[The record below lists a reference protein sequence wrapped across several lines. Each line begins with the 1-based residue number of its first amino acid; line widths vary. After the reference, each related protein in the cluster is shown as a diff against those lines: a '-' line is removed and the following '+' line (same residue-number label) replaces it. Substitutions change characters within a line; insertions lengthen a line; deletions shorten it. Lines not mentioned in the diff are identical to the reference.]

1 MENTCR
7 NCGGE
12 LIEKNSYYEC
22 DCCGK
27 RFPKEDSAPKNPAK
41 KEQPKSE
48 DDELITQLWRLSS
61 AGSCCIVNSVEKGDD
76 TLEAIQYFGENVLN
90 ALKNIG
96 EFNTL
101 EKRKEAC
108 SEFAADFIGN
118 VMYLYHRNIDYV
130 ETLLPKRGVAV
141 TDAEVKRDFEKLKV
155 ALKKQDEREQALFGC
170 VLSVMKKIYERTDA
184 FFTKMVYERL
194 YEVVA
199 TLRGNKSQ
207 EAEREAFLS
216 KIDSEVR
223 PYTKKLAEEYWSTH
237 RSVQEIYLQKI
248 ASLEKEK
255 KALDKI
261 LDDAINE
268 RDRKTKEAEKAV
280 AEAQKKYDDVTTSLY
295 KLNFFQRKEK
305 QRLLKESEIL
315 LVEKKNLEFKVKTV
329 KGAGQKKVNEV
340 LEKTNPRDSEIRTEL
355 EKLKKELE
363 RIHFPGE
370 ESFVVAVNEEKLKA
384 RAKLNR

>member
-1 MENTCR
+1 
-7 NCGGE
+7 
-12 LIEKNSYYEC
+12 
-22 DCCGK
+22 
-27 RFPKEDSAPKNPAK
+27 
-41 KEQPKSE
+41 
-48 DDELITQLWRLSS
+48 
-61 AGSCCIVNSVEKGDD
+61 
-76 TLEAIQYFGENVLN
+76 
-90 ALKNIG
+90 
-96 EFNTL
+96 
-101 EKRKEAC
+101 
-108 SEFAADFIGN
+108 
-118 VMYLYHRNIDYV
+118 
-130 ETLLPKRGVAV
+130 
-141 TDAEVKRDFEKLKV
+141 
-155 ALKKQDEREQALFGC
+155 
-170 VLSVMKKIYERTDA
+170 MK
-184 FFTKMVYERL
+184 
-194 YEVVA
+194 
-199 TLRGNKSQ
+199 
-207 EAEREAFLS
+207 
-216 KIDSEVR
+216 
-223 PYTKKLAEEYWSTH
+223 
-237 RSVQEIYLQKI
+237 
-248 ASLEKEK
+248 KEK